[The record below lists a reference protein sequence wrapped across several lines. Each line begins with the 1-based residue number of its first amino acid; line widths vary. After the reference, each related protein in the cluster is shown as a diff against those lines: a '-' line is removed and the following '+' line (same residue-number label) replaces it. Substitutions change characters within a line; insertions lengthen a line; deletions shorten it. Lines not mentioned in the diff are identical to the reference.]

1 MLILE
6 SMSLTH
12 AISPGPLS
20 VSIFTTSPKEPIRRN
35 IAKVELPSRPSRM
48 EGLFI
53 NNMFLKTQRK
63 EKQSLKI
70 V

>member
-1 MLILE
+1 
-6 SMSLTH
+6 
-12 AISPGPLS
+12 
-20 VSIFTTSPKEPIRRN
+20 
-35 IAKVELPSRPSRM
+35 M

-63 EKQSLKI
+63 EKQPLKI